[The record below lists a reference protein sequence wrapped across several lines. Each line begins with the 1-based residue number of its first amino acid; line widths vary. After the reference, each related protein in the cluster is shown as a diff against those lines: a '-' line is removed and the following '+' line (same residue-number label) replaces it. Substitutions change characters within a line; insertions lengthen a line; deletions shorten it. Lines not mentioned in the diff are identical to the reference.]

1 MARRFAPLVLLV
13 AVSLVVFGLAEWH
26 PFSPTVPAAVTA
38 PPSGNAERGAAIFAT
53 SCAGCHAAD
62 ATGGVGPALRGS
74 GLTAA
79 EVAAVVASGRGVM
92 PARIVTGQDAADVA
106 AHVASIA
113 K

>member
-1 MARRFAPLVLLV
+1 MARRLAPLVVLV
-13 AVSLVVFGLAEWH
+13 VVSLAVFGLAEWH
-26 PFSPTVPAAVTA
+26 PFSPSVPAAATVPT
-38 PPSGNAERGAAIFAT
+38 GNPARGAAIFAT
-53 SCAGCHAAD
+53 SCAGCHGTD
-62 ATGGVGPALRGS
+62 ATGGVGPPLRGS

-92 PARIVTGQDAADVA
+92 PAGIVTGQDAADVA

>member
-1 MARRFAPLVLLV
+1 MAHRLAPLVALV
-13 AVSLVVFGLAEWH
+13 LVSLAVFGLAKWH
-26 PFSPTVPAAVTA
+26 PFSPSVPAAATA
-38 PPSGNAERGAAIFAT
+38 PTGNAARGAAIFAT
-53 SCAGCHAAD
+53 SCAGCHGAD
-62 ATGGVGPALRGS
+62 AMGGVGPALRGS

-92 PARIVTGQDAADVA
+92 PAGIVTGQDAADVA

>member
-1 MARRFAPLVLLV
+1 MARRSAPLLVLV
-13 AVSLVVFGLAEWH
+13 AVSLAVFGLAKWH

-38 PPSGNAERGAAIFAT
+38 LPAGNAVRGAAIFAT
-53 SCAGCHAAD
+53 SCAGCHGSE

-74 GLTAA
+74 GLTAG

-92 PARIVTGQDAADVA
+92 PAGIVTGQDAADVA